1 MSTPRKAPDDR
12 GDRWRS
18 LLLVVV
24 LLPWPLLFSE
34 HYWWAFIVG
43 TAAIVG
49 ALRLVHGPHWTNYAG
64 LKIPPVHILLT
75 VVAFGLM
82 AAATGLLLPHIY
94 ASGGLR
100 AGSPEL
106 GRELGLMFQSL
117 NEEIL
122 FRALLIGLLLQ
133 YAGSRVLISV
143 VLACIF
149 AAAHFLLYRF
159 SNPLHVPL
167 SPIALSTLFLAG
179 VAMNNLY
186 LAFRHIGFS
195 WAFHAGWNV
204 VWLSPPMYDTLTN
217 VPLHEP
223 QVFNRVLGA
232 PAMTAIAGA
241 ATLVS
246 FALLA
251 WRPRGGSPLPTG
263 HSSLH

>member
-1 MSTPRKAPDDR
+1 MSIPRTAPDDR
-12 GDRWRS
+12 AARWWS

-24 LLPWPLLFSE
+24 LLPRPLLFNE

-43 TAAIVG
+43 TGAIMGV
-49 ALRLVHGPHWTNYAG
+49 LRLVHGSHWTSYAG
-64 LKIPPVHILLT
+64 LKMPPAHVLLT
-75 VVAFGLM
+75 VAAFGLV
-82 AAATGLLLPHIY
+82 AAATAFLLPHIY
-94 ASGGLR
+94 ASEGLR

-106 GRELGLMFQSL
+106 GHQLGLLFQSL

-133 YAGSRVLISV
+133 YGGLRVLISMA
-143 VLACIF
+143 LASIF

-217 VPLHEP
+217 APLYEP

-232 PAMTAIAGA
+232 PAMAAVAGA
-241 ATLVS
+241 AALLS
-246 FALLA
+246 FAFLA
-251 WRPRGGSPLPTG
+251 WRGGSPLSAG
-263 HSSLH
+263 HSSLN

>member
-1 MSTPRKAPDDR
+1 MSIPRTAPDDR
-12 GDRWRS
+12 AARWWS
-18 LLLVVV
+18 LVLVLA

-43 TAAIVG
+43 TAAIIGV
-49 ALRLVHGPHWTNYAG
+49 LRLVHGPHWTSYAG
-64 LKIPPVHILLT
+64 LKMPLAHALLT
-75 VVAFGLM
+75 VAAFWLV
-82 AAATGLLLPHIY
+82 AAATAFLLPHIY
-94 ASGGLR
+94 TSEGLR
-100 AGSPEL
+100 ASNPSL
-106 GRELGLMFQSL
+106 GHQLGLLFQSL

-133 YAGSRVLISV
+133 YAGSRVLISI

-149 AAAHFLLYRF
+149 ATAHFLLYRY

-179 VAMNNLY
+179 VVMNNLY

-204 VWLSPPMYDTLTN
+204 VWLSPPMYDALTN
-217 VPLHEP
+217 APLYEP

-232 PAMTAIAGA
+232 PAMAAIAGA
-241 ATLVS
+241 AALLS

-251 WRPRGGSPLPTG
+251 RRPR
-263 HSSLH
+263 

>member
-1 MSTPRKAPDDR
+1 MSTPRTVPDDR
-12 GDRWRS
+12 AARWWS
-18 LLLVVV
+18 LFLVLA

-34 HYWWAFIVG
+34 HHWWAFIVD
-43 TAAIVG
+43 TAAIMGV
-49 ALRLVHGPHWTNYAG
+49 LRLVHGPHWTSYAG
-64 LKIPPVHILLT
+64 LKMPPVHVLLT
-75 VVAFGLM
+75 VAAFGLVVI
-82 AAATGLLLPHIY
+82 ATAFLLPHIY

-100 AGSPEL
+100 ADSPAL
-106 GRELGLMFQSL
+106 GHQLGLLFQSL

-133 YAGSRVLISV
+133 YTGSRVLISMM
-143 VLACIF
+143 LACIF
-149 AAAHFLLYRF
+149 AAAHFLLYRY

-186 LAFRHIGFS
+186 LAFRHVGFS

-217 VPLHEP
+217 APLYEP

-232 PAMTAIAGA
+232 PVMAAVAGA
-241 ATLVS
+241 V
-246 FALLA
+246 
-251 WRPRGGSPLPTG
+251 
-263 HSSLH
+263 